1 MGLVYLNISDS
12 GRTSPV
18 QSSQPV
24 PNYDLSDAEH
34 SNGED
39 DTYSEEFSDVA
50 SESDNGPPS
59 LKAVRY
65 SQLIC
70 INRSTKTKL
79 TTRIS
84 DIKTIVF

>member
-39 DTYSEEFSDVA
+39 DTYSEEFSDVD

-79 TTRIS
+79 TARIS